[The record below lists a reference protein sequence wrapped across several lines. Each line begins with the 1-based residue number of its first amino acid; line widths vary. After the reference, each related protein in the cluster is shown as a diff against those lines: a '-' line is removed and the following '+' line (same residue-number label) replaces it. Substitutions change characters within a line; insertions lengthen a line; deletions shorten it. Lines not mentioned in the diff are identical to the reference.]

1 MTGMPTGSSKST
13 FRAAESG
20 GSPFKR
26 PFGFNVIGH
35 ISGNAGVGIVA
46 REAIRLMLQKG
57 YPVSTF
63 DIDPGRGRSGHD
75 TAYAKLAVPSIDELP
90 YGISLIVLSI
100 TSLPDVI
107 LEGRIKLR
115 DDVVNAG
122 YFWWELPVIPGIWV
136 KSLEQ
141 FDVLVAGSQYLRS
154 TFERYVA
161 GTPTIYAQH
170 ALPDFGGIHSDRA
183 RFRLPIDKVIFVC
196 ILEPTSDPA
205 RKNPFAAIEAFRR
218 AFSADDSAHLVIKVN
233 NAQAGS
239 PSSNPLAQLRSEVA
253 SLGNRVTL
261 IESILAYDEVLQLY
275 ASCDV
280 FVGLHRAEGLGL
292 GLMEAMALGKAV
304 IATGWSGNMT
314 FMNHVNSC
322 LVGFRLIPVAGS
334 IGVYSRDFL
343 GHDVRWAD
351 PEIDEAAAWMRT
363 LARDAILRA
372 SIGARAA
379 EDMRRFL
386 VEGERGLFLDELR
399 AIWEHASFLPR
410 VRTTAA
416 AVNLK
421 ALRDAQFDS
430 NAGLVRKAL
439 RRSHTLL
446 DRHLLWRL
454 RPRQMRQ

>member
-1 MTGMPTGSSKST
+1 MTGIPAGPSKSAI
-13 FRAAESG
+13 RSAASSDTPSG
-20 GSPFKR
+20 R

-35 ISGNAGVGIVA
+35 ISANVGVGIIA
-46 REAIRLMLQKG
+46 RDAIRVMLQKG
-57 YPVSTF
+57 YPVATF
-63 DIDPGRGRSGHD
+63 DIDPGRGRSGHE
-75 TAYAKLAVPSIDELP
+75 TAYARLAVPTIDELP

-100 TSLPDVI
+100 TSLPDII

-122 YFWWELPVIPGIWV
+122 YFWWELPVIPEIWV

-154 TFERYVA
+154 TFERYIT
-161 GTPTIYAQH
+161 GTPAIYAQH
-170 ALPDFGGIHSDRA
+170 ALLDLGGIHPDRT
-183 RFRLPIDKVIFVC
+183 RFGLPIDKIVFVC

-205 RKNPFAAIEAFRR
+205 RKNPFAAIR
-218 AFSADDSAHLVIKVN
+218 AFQSAFSSGDSAHLVIKVN
-233 NAQAGS
+233 NAQADGPRS
-239 PSSNPLAQLRSEVA
+239 TLLAQLRDEVA

-261 IESILAYDEVLQLY
+261 IESNLTYGQVLQLY

-280 FVGLHRAEGLGL
+280 FVGLHRAEGFGL
-292 GLMEAMALGKAV
+292 GLMEAMALGKPV

-314 FMNHVNSC
+314 FMNQLNSC
-322 LVGFRLIPVAGS
+322 LVGFRLIPVDGTL
-334 IGVYSRDFL
+334 GVYSSAFL
-343 GHDVRWAD
+343 GHEARWAD
-351 PEIDEAAAWMRT
+351 PQIEKAAAWMRA
-363 LARDAILRA
+363 LARDATLRA

-410 VRTTAA
+410 ARTKE
-416 AVNLK
+416 AVASLK
-421 ALRDAQFDS
+421 ALRDTQFDA
-430 NAGLVRKAL
+430 NAGPVRKAL

-446 DRHLLWRL
+446 DRYLLWRL

>member
-1 MTGMPTGSSKST
+1 M
-13 FRAAESG
+13 R
-20 GSPFKR
+20 R
-26 PFGFNVIGH
+26 FGFNVIGH
-35 ISGNAGVGIVA
+35 VSANVGVGIVA
-46 REAIRLMLQKG
+46 RDAIRLMLQKG
-57 YPVSTF
+57 YPVATF
-63 DIDPGRGRSGHD
+63 DIDPGRGRSGHE

-100 TSLPDVI
+100 TSLPDII
-107 LEGRIKLR
+107 LEGRVKLR

-122 YFWWELPVIPGIWV
+122 YFWWELPIIPEIWV

-161 GTPTIYAQH
+161 GTPSVYAQH
-170 ALPDFGGIHSDRA
+170 ALLDLGGIYPDRA
-183 RFRLPIDKVIFVC
+183 RFGLPVDKVVFVC

-205 RKNPFAAIEAFRR
+205 RKNPFGAIKAFQT
-218 AFSADDSAHLVIKVN
+218 AFSVDDSAHLVIKVN

-239 PSSNPLAQLRSEVA
+239 ASNSLLAQLRSEVA
-253 SLGNRVTL
+253 ILGNRVTL
-261 IESILAYDEVLQLY
+261 IESILTYGEVLQLY

-292 GLMEAMALGKAV
+292 GLIEAMALGKPV

-314 FMNHVNSC
+314 FMNRVNSC
-322 LVGFRLIPVAGS
+322 LVGFRLIPVDGS
-334 IGVYSRDFL
+334 LGVYSRDFL

-351 PEIDEAAAWMRT
+351 PEIDEAAAWMRA
-363 LARDAILRA
+363 LARDATLRM
-372 SIGARAA
+372 SIGGRAA
-379 EDMRRFL
+379 ENMRRFL

-410 VRTTAA
+410 VRTREAA
-416 AVNLK
+416 ASLK
-421 ALRDAQFDS
+421 ALRDAQFDT
-430 NAGLVRKAL
+430 NAGPVRKAL

-446 DRHLLWRL
+446 DRYLLWRL
-454 RPRQMRQ
+454 RTRQMRQ